1 MNDIRPHANTITTPL
16 GQIKKLRKAYKQ
28 SCFSI
33 VAIVTNSHPS
43 PAGICSKNKHRSM
56 HIECITTPQ
65 SEIKNA
71 PHMYA
76 GRFCLTGVADGARTH
91 DNRNHNPGLYQL
103 SYSHHRTV
111 DQINLACPTGI
122 EPVTHSLE
130 GCCSIQLSYGQISAG
145 NVNMV
150 GAAGFE
156 LATLWSQTRCAT
168 RLRYAPRSE
177 IICLPPELCKLFYAF
192 WIKTNTFML
201 KLNEYAWV

>member
-111 DQINLACPTGI
+111 DQIIFGLPDRNRTCDPQLRRLLLYPTELRADFCRQCKYGRSGGI
-122 EPVTHSLE
+122 RTRDPLVPN
-130 GCCSIQLSYGQISAG
+130 QMRY
-145 NVNMV
+145 
-150 GAAGFE
+150 
-156 LATLWSQTRCAT
+156 QTA
-168 RLRYAPRSE
+168 LRSE
-177 IICLPPELCKLFYAF
+177 K
-192 WIKTNTFML
+192 
-201 KLNEYAWV
+201 